1 MDDDAQQPVGRCGT
15 SIHPQ
20 EDRQDHVIDLTVK
33 QAMASSNYA
42 TYSKQLQVKEW
53 YNNDYP
59 ATQDDVVRIHERFAH
74 IYFNANVR
82 AAMARHEDS
91 ESNYDYSKDKSVIVM
106 DCGASVTITGS
117 LLNCEDV
124 ELKITKIETAKEAES
139 IMASH
144 TCRKTH
150 FVRNRLGE
158 VVSITTLAI
167 YVKGFP
173 QDLLGGKSLNKVK
186 I

>member
-1 MDDDAQQPVGRCGT
+1 MARMDDDAQQPVGRCGT

-82 AAMARHEDS
+82 PQRRGKETQ
-91 ESNYDYSKDKSVIVM
+91 NLT
-106 DCGASVTITGS
+106 TIT
-117 LLNCEDV
+117 
-124 ELKITKIETAKEAES
+124 
-139 IMASH
+139 
-144 TCRKTH
+144 RKT
-150 FVRNRLGE
+150 
-158 VVSITTLAI
+158 S
-167 YVKGFP
+167 
-173 QDLLGGKSLNKVK
+173 Q
-186 I
+186 

>member
-82 AAMARHEDS
+82 AAMARQVDS
-91 ESNYDYSKDKSVIVM
+91 ESEYDYSKDKSVIVM
-106 DCGASVTITGS
+106 DCRS
-117 LLNCEDV
+117 L
-124 ELKITKIETAKEAES
+124 S
-139 IMASH
+139 
-144 TCRKTH
+144 
-150 FVRNRLGE
+150 RLLDH
-158 VVSITTLAI
+158 S
-167 YVKGFP
+167 
-173 QDLLGGKSLNKVK
+173 
-186 I
+186 